1 MRETTN
7 EWLIAEEICDGL
19 EMLSAEGRVEFD
31 KEVELDG
38 FLFVEVVGA
47 VTYESR
53 YEDAVNYRYLTYA
66 STEIDAVK
74 VSQYDA
80 DGDAV
85 PVTARVNERLIA
97 KYITLIL
104 MR

>member
-1 MRETTN
+1 MEF
-7 EWLIAEEICDGL
+7 
-19 EMLSAEGRVEFD
+19 LSAEGRVEFD

-66 STEIDAVK
+66 STEIEAVK
-74 VSQYDA
+74 VAKYDA
-80 DGDAV
+80 GGDAV
-85 PVTARVNERLIA
+85 PVTERVNDRLIA
-97 KYITLIL
+97 KYITKIL
-104 MR
+104 LR